1 MRPTDRGSLEK
12 VEVMEKGFLG
22 DREKAMEADY
32 FRKENERLLEKLRQ
46 GAKLDDIAKELAE
59 MLQLDNQELLGRVRA
74 LGITLETAPALF
86 LSPLVQVAWAEGSVG
101 NREREAVL
109 RIARQRDVAE
119 DSPAYAQLVEWLKVR
134 PSDALFDVGLEVIKY
149 GLAVLPP
156 REMEERIVR
165 LIDAC
170 HEVAAASG
178 TELARLL
185 GLGDGVSR
193 VEAHMLDE
201 FNARLRIRR

>member
-1 MRPTDRGSLEK
+1 
-12 VEVMEKGFLG
+12 MEKGFLG

-46 GAKLDDIAKELAE
+46 GAKLDDIAKALADK
-59 MLQLDNQELLGRVRA
+59 LKVDNQELLGRVRA
-74 LGITLETAPALF
+74 LGVTPAAAPALF
-86 LSPLVQVAWAEGSVG
+86 LTPLVQVAWAEGSVG
-101 NREREAVL
+101 NPEREAVL
-109 RIARQRDVAE
+109 RLARQRDVEE

-134 PSDALFDVGLEVIKY
+134 PSDELFDAGLELIKY
-149 GLAVLPP
+149 GFAVLPP
-156 REMEERIVR
+156 KEMEERIVR
-165 LIDAC
+165 LLDAC

-185 GLGDGVSR
+185 GLGDGVSG

-201 FNARLRIRR
+201 FNARLRTRR

>member
-1 MRPTDRGSLEK
+1 
-12 VEVMEKGFLG
+12 MEKGFLG

-32 FRKENERLLEKLRQ
+32 FRKENEKLLEKLRQ
-46 GAKLDDIAKELAE
+46 GAKLDDIAKALADK
-59 MLQLDNQELLGRVRA
+59 LQVDNQELLARVRA
-74 LGITLETAPALF
+74 LGITLENAPALF
-86 LSPLVQVAWAEGSVG
+86 LTPLVQVAWAEGSVG

-109 RIARQRDVAE
+109 RIARQRDVE
-119 DSPAYAQLVEWLKVR
+119 EGSPAYAQLVEWLQVR

-156 REMEERIVR
+156 KEMEERIER

-201 FNARLRIRR
+201 FNARLRRRRD

>member
-1 MRPTDRGSLEK
+1 MD
-12 VEVMEKGFLG
+12 KGFLG

-46 GAKLDDIAKELAE
+46 GAKLDDIAKALGEK
-59 MLQLDNQELLGRVRA
+59 LQVDNQELLARIRGLDLTR
-74 LGITLETAPALF
+74 ETAPALF
-86 LSPLVQVAWAEGSVG
+86 LTPLVQVAWAEGSVG

-109 RIARQRDVAE
+109 RLARERDVE
-119 DSPAYAQLVEWLKVR
+119 EGSPTYLQLVEWLKVR
-134 PSDALFDVGLEVIKY
+134 PSDAVFDVGLEVIKY

-201 FNARLRIRR
+201 FNVRLRARRG

>member
-1 MRPTDRGSLEK
+1 
-12 VEVMEKGFLG
+12 MEKGFLG

-46 GAKLDDIAKELAE
+46 GAKLDDIAKALADK
-59 MLQLDNQELLGRVRA
+59 LRVDNQELLGRVRA
-74 LGITLETAPALF
+74 LGVTPEAAPALF
-86 LSPLVQVAWAEGSVG
+86 LTPLVQVAWAEGSVG
-101 NREREAVL
+101 NPEREAVL

-134 PSDALFDVGLEVIKY
+134 PSDTLFDVGLELIKY
-149 GLAVLPP
+149 GFAVLPP
-156 REMEERIVR
+156 NEREERIGR
-165 LIDAC
+165 LIDSC

-201 FNARLRIRR
+201 FNVRLRRRD

>member
-1 MRPTDRGSLEK
+1 
-12 VEVMEKGFLG
+12 MEKGFLG

-32 FRKENERLLEKLRQ
+32 FRKENEKLLEKLRQ
-46 GAKLDDIAKELAE
+46 GAKLDDIAKALADK
-59 MLQLDNQELLGRVRA
+59 LQVDNQELLGRVRD
-74 LGITLETAPALF
+74 LGVTLETAPALF
-86 LSPLVQVAWAEGSVG
+86 LTPLVQVAWAEGSVG

-109 RIARQRDVAE
+109 RLARERDVQE

-134 PSDALFDVGLEVIKY
+134 PSDALFDAGLEVIKY
-149 GLAVLPP
+149 GFAVLPP
-156 REMEERIVR
+156 KEMEERIIR

-170 HEVAAASG
+170 HDVAAASG

-201 FNARLRIRR
+201 FNARLRARR

>member
-1 MRPTDRGSLEK
+1 
-12 VEVMEKGFLG
+12 MEKGFLG

-46 GAKLDDIAKELAE
+46 GAKLDDIAKALADK
-59 MLQLDNQELLGRVRA
+59 LRVDNQELLGRVRG
-74 LGITLETAPALF
+74 LGITPEAAPALF
-86 LSPLVQVAWAEGSVG
+86 LTPLVQVAWAEGSVG
-101 NREREAVL
+101 NPERDAVL
-109 RIARQRDVAE
+109 RLARQRDVQE

-134 PSDALFDVGLEVIKY
+134 PSDELFDVGLELIKY
-149 GLAVLPP
+149 GFAVLPP
-156 REMEERIVR
+156 NEREERIVR

-193 VEAHMLDE
+193 VEAHMLDD
-201 FNARLRIRR
+201 FNARLRTRRD

>member
-1 MRPTDRGSLEK
+1 
-12 VEVMEKGFLG
+12 MEKGFLG

-46 GAKLDDIAKELAE
+46 GAKLDDIAKALADK
-59 MLQLDNQELLGRVRA
+59 LKVDNQELLGRVRA
-74 LGITLETAPALF
+74 LGVTPAAAPALF
-86 LSPLVQVAWAEGSVG
+86 LTPLVQVAWAEGSVG
-101 NREREAVL
+101 NPEREAVL
-109 RIARQRDVAE
+109 RLARQRDVEE

-134 PSDALFDVGLEVIKY
+134 PSDELFDAGLELIKY
-149 GLAVLPP
+149 GFAVLPP
-156 REMEERIVR
+156 KEMEERIVR
-165 LIDAC
+165 LLDAC

-185 GLGDGVSR
+185 GVGDGVSG

-201 FNARLRIRR
+201 FNARLRARR

>member
-1 MRPTDRGSLEK
+1 MD
-12 VEVMEKGFLG
+12 KGFLS

-32 FRKENERLLEKLRQ
+32 FRKENEKLLEKLRQ
-46 GAKLDDIAKELAE
+46 GAKLDDIAKALGEK
-59 MLQLDNQELLGRVRA
+59 LQVDNQDLLARIRELNLTR
-74 LGITLETAPALF
+74 ETAPALF
-86 LSPLVQVAWAEGSVG
+86 LTPLVQVAWAEGSVG

-109 RIARQRDVAE
+109 RLARQRDVEE
-119 DSPAYAQLVEWLKVR
+119 DSPTYAQLVEWLKVR
-134 PSDALFDVGLEVIKY
+134 PSDAVFDVGLELIKY

-185 GLGDGVSR
+185 GLGDGISR

-201 FNARLRIRR
+201 FNTRLRVRRD

>member
-1 MRPTDRGSLEK
+1 M
-12 VEVMEKGFLG
+12 MEKGFLG
-22 DREKAMEADY
+22 DRERAMEADY

-46 GAKLDDIAKELAE
+46 GAKLDDIAKALGEK
-59 MLQLDNQELLGRVRA
+59 LQVDNQELLARIRGLDLTREA
-74 LGITLETAPALF
+74 APALF
-86 LSPLVQVAWAEGSVG
+86 LTPLVQVAWAEGSVG

-109 RIARQRDVAE
+109 RLARERDVE
-119 DSPAYAQLVEWLKVR
+119 EGSPTYLQLVEWLKVR
-134 PSDALFDVGLEVIKY
+134 PSDAVFDVGLEVIKY

-201 FNARLRIRR
+201 FNVRLRARRG

>member
-1 MRPTDRGSLEK
+1 VR
-12 VEVMEKGFLG
+12 EKGFLG

-32 FRKENERLLEKLRQ
+32 FRKENEKLLEKLRQ
-46 GAKLDDIAKELAE
+46 GAKLDDIAKALADK
-59 MLQLDNQELLGRVRA
+59 LRVDNQELLGRVRA
-74 LGITLETAPALF
+74 LGVTPEAAPALF
-86 LSPLVQVAWAEGSVG
+86 LTPLVQVAWAEGSVG
-101 NREREAVL
+101 NPEREAVL

-134 PSDALFDVGLEVIKY
+134 PSDTLFDVGLELIKY
-149 GLAVLPP
+149 GFAVLPP
-156 REMEERIVR
+156 NEREERIGR
-165 LIDAC
+165 LIDSC

-201 FNARLRIRR
+201 FNVRLRRRD

>member
-1 MRPTDRGSLEK
+1 
-12 VEVMEKGFLG
+12 MEKGFLG

-32 FRKENERLLEKLRQ
+32 FRKENEKLLEKLRQ
-46 GAKLDDIAKELAE
+46 GAKLDDIAKALADK
-59 MLQLDNQELLGRVRA
+59 LQLDNQELLARVRE
-74 LGITLETAPALF
+74 LGVTLETAPALF
-86 LSPLVQVAWAEGSVG
+86 LTPLVQVAWAEGSVG

-109 RIARQRDVAE
+109 RLARQRDVQE
-119 DSPAYAQLVEWLKVR
+119 DSPAYAQIVDWLKVR
-134 PSDALFDVGLEVIKY
+134 PSDALFDTGLEVIRY
-149 GLAVLPP
+149 GFSVLPTK
-156 REMEERIVR
+156 EQEERIER

-201 FNARLRIRR
+201 FNARLRVRRG

>member
-1 MRPTDRGSLEK
+1 M
-12 VEVMEKGFLG
+12 MEKGFLG

-46 GAKLDDIAKELAE
+46 GAKLDDIAKALGEK
-59 MLQLDNQELLGRVRA
+59 LQVDNQELLARIRGLDLTREA
-74 LGITLETAPALF
+74 APALF
-86 LSPLVQVAWAEGSVG
+86 LTPLVQVAWAEGSVG

-109 RIARQRDVAE
+109 RLARERDVE
-119 DSPAYAQLVEWLKVR
+119 EGSPTYLQLVEWLKVR
-134 PSDALFDVGLEVIKY
+134 PSDAVFDVGLEVIKY

-201 FNARLRIRR
+201 FNVRLRARRG

>member
-1 MRPTDRGSLEK
+1 
-12 VEVMEKGFLG
+12 MEKGFLG

-32 FRKENERLLEKLRQ
+32 FRKENEKLLEKLRQ
-46 GAKLDDIAKELAE
+46 GAKLDDIAKALADK
-59 MLQLDNQELLGRVRA
+59 LQVDNQELLGRVRD
-74 LGITLETAPALF
+74 LGVTLETAPALF
-86 LSPLVQVAWAEGSVG
+86 LTPLVQVAWAEGSVG

-109 RIARQRDVAE
+109 RLARERDVQE

-134 PSDALFDVGLEVIKY
+134 PSDALFDAGLEVIKY
-149 GLAVLPP
+149 GFAVLPP
-156 REMEERIVR
+156 KEMEERIIR

-170 HEVAAASG
+170 HDVAAASG

-201 FNARLRIRR
+201 FNARLRRRPG

>member
-1 MRPTDRGSLEK
+1 
-12 VEVMEKGFLG
+12 MEKGFLG

-32 FRKENERLLEKLRQ
+32 FRKENEKLLEKLRQ
-46 GAKLDDIAKELAE
+46 GAKLDDIAKALGEK
-59 MLQLDNQELLGRVRA
+59 LQVDNQELLARVRE
-74 LGITLETAPALF
+74 LNLTRETATALF
-86 LSPLVQVAWAEGSVG
+86 LTPLVQVAWAEGSVG

-109 RIARQRDVAE
+109 RLARQRDIDE
-119 DSPAYAQLVEWLKVR
+119 DSPTYAQLVEWLKVR
-134 PSDALFDVGLEVIKY
+134 PSDALFDVGLELIKY
-149 GLAVLPP
+149 GFAVLPP
-156 REMEERIVR
+156 NEREERIDR

-201 FNARLRIRR
+201 FNVRLRRRD

>member
-1 MRPTDRGSLEK
+1 
-12 VEVMEKGFLG
+12 MEKGFLG

-46 GAKLDDIAKELAE
+46 GAKLDDIAKALADK
-59 MLQLDNQELLGRVRA
+59 LQLDNQELLGRIRA

-86 LSPLVQVAWAEGSVG
+86 LTPLVQVAWAEGSVG

-109 RIARQRDVAE
+109 RLARQREVQE
-119 DSPAYAQLVEWLKVR
+119 GSPAYAQLVEWLKVR
-134 PSDALFDVGLEVIKY
+134 PSDALFDAGLEVIKY
-149 GLAVLPP
+149 GFAVLPP
-156 REMEERIVR
+156 KEIEERIAR

-201 FNARLRIRR
+201 FSARLRTRRG

>member
-1 MRPTDRGSLEK
+1 
-12 VEVMEKGFLG
+12 MEKGFLG

-46 GAKLDDIAKELAE
+46 GAKLDDIAKALADK
-59 MLQLDNQELLGRVRA
+59 LRVDNQELLGRVRA
-74 LGITLETAPALF
+74 LGVTPEAAPALF
-86 LSPLVQVAWAEGSVG
+86 LTPLVQVAWADGSVG
-101 NREREAVL
+101 NLERDAVL
-109 RIARQRDVAE
+109 RLARQRDVE
-119 DSPAYAQLVEWLKVR
+119 KDSPAYAQLVEWLKVR
-134 PSDALFDVGLEVIKY
+134 PSDELFDVGLELIKY
-149 GLAVLPP
+149 GFAVLPP
-156 REMEERIVR
+156 NEREERIVR

-193 VEAHMLDE
+193 VEAHMLDD
-201 FNARLRIRR
+201 FNARLRTRRD

>member
-1 MRPTDRGSLEK
+1 L
-12 VEVMEKGFLG
+12 MEKGFLG

-46 GAKLDDIAKELAE
+46 GAKLDDIAKALGEK
-59 MLQLDNQELLGRVRA
+59 LQVDNQELLARIRGLDLTREA
-74 LGITLETAPALF
+74 APALF
-86 LSPLVQVAWAEGSVG
+86 LTPLVQVAWAEGSVG

-109 RIARQRDVAE
+109 RLARERDVE
-119 DSPAYAQLVEWLKVR
+119 EGSPTYLQLVEWLKVR
-134 PSDALFDVGLEVIKY
+134 PSDAVFDVGLEVIKY

-201 FNARLRIRR
+201 FNVRLRARRG

>member
-1 MRPTDRGSLEK
+1 MD
-12 VEVMEKGFLG
+12 KGFLS

-32 FRKENERLLEKLRQ
+32 FRKENEKLLEKLRQ
-46 GAKLDDIAKELAE
+46 GAKLDDIAKALGEK
-59 MLQLDNQELLGRVRA
+59 LQVDNQDLLARIRELNLTR
-74 LGITLETAPALF
+74 ETAPALF
-86 LSPLVQVAWAEGSVG
+86 LTPLVQVAWAEGSVG

-109 RIARQRDVAE
+109 RLARQRDVEE
-119 DSPAYAQLVEWLKVR
+119 DSPTYAQLVEWLKVR
-134 PSDALFDVGLEVIKY
+134 PSDAVFDVGLELIKY

-201 FNARLRIRR
+201 FNTRLRVRRD

>member
-1 MRPTDRGSLEK
+1 
-12 VEVMEKGFLG
+12 MEKGFLG
-22 DREKAMEADY
+22 DREKAMEADF

-46 GAKLDDIAKELAE
+46 GAKLDDIAKALADK
-59 MLQLDNQELLGRVRA
+59 LQLDNQELLGRIRA

-101 NREREAVL
+101 NPEREAVL
-109 RIARQRDVAE
+109 RLARQREVDE

-134 PSDALFDVGLEVIKY
+134 PSDALFDAGLEVVKH
-149 GLAVLPP
+149 GFAVLPP
-156 REMEERIVR
+156 KEMEERIGR

-201 FNARLRIRR
+201 FNARLRQRRV

>member
-1 MRPTDRGSLEK
+1 
-12 VEVMEKGFLG
+12 MEKGFLG

-46 GAKLDDIAKELAE
+46 GAKLDDIAKALADK
-59 MLQLDNQELLGRVRA
+59 LKVDNQELLGRVRA
-74 LGITLETAPALF
+74 LGVTPAAAPALF
-86 LSPLVQVAWAEGSVG
+86 LTPLVQVAWAEGSVG
-101 NREREAVL
+101 NPEREAVL
-109 RIARQRDVAE
+109 RLARQRDVEE

-134 PSDALFDVGLEVIKY
+134 PSDELFDAGLELIKY
-149 GLAVLPP
+149 GFAVLPP
-156 REMEERIVR
+156 KEMEERIVR
-165 LIDAC
+165 LLDAC

-185 GLGDGVSR
+185 GLGDGVSG

-201 FNARLRIRR
+201 FNARLRARR

>member
-1 MRPTDRGSLEK
+1 
-12 VEVMEKGFLG
+12 MEKGFLG

-32 FRKENERLLEKLRQ
+32 FRKENEKLLEKLRQ
-46 GAKLDDIAKELAE
+46 GAKLDDIAKALADK
-59 MLQLDNQELLGRVRA
+59 LHLDNQELLARVRE

-86 LSPLVQVAWAEGSVG
+86 LTPLVQVAWAEGSVG
-101 NREREAVL
+101 NRERDAVL
-109 RIARQRDVAE
+109 RLARQRDVQE
-119 DSPAYAQLVEWLKVR
+119 DSPAYAQIVEWLKVR
-134 PSDALFDVGLEVIKY
+134 PSDALFDAGLEVIRY
-149 GLAVLPP
+149 GFSVLPP
-156 REMEERIVR
+156 KEQEERIER

-201 FNARLRIRR
+201 FNTRLRVRRD

>member
-1 MRPTDRGSLEK
+1 MD
-12 VEVMEKGFLG
+12 KGFLS

-32 FRKENERLLEKLRQ
+32 FRKENGKLLEKLRQ
-46 GAKLDDIAKELAE
+46 GAKLDDIAKALGEK
-59 MLQLDNQELLGRVRA
+59 LQVDNQDLLARIRELNLTR
-74 LGITLETAPALF
+74 ETAPALF
-86 LSPLVQVAWAEGSVG
+86 LTPLVQVAWAEGSVG

-109 RIARQRDVAE
+109 RLARQRDVEE
-119 DSPAYAQLVEWLKVR
+119 DSPTYAQLVEWLKVR
-134 PSDALFDVGLEVIKY
+134 PSDAVFDVGLELIKY

-156 REMEERIVR
+156 REMEERIAR

-201 FNARLRIRR
+201 FNTRLRVRRE

>member
-1 MRPTDRGSLEK
+1 
-12 VEVMEKGFLG
+12 MEKGFLG

-32 FRKENERLLEKLRQ
+32 FRKENEKLLEKLRQ
-46 GAKLDDIAKELAE
+46 GAKLDDIAKALADK
-59 MLQLDNQELLGRVRA
+59 LQVDNQELLARVRA
-74 LGITLETAPALF
+74 LGITLENAPALF
-86 LSPLVQVAWAEGSVG
+86 LTPLVQVAWAEGSVG

-109 RIARQRDVAE
+109 RIARQRDVEE

-156 REMEERIVR
+156 KEMEERIVR

-201 FNARLRIRR
+201 FNSRLRVRRD

>member
-1 MRPTDRGSLEK
+1 
-12 VEVMEKGFLG
+12 MEKGFLG

-32 FRKENERLLEKLRQ
+32 FRKENEKLLEKLRQ
-46 GAKLDDIAKELAE
+46 GAKLDDIAKALADK
-59 MLQLDNQELLGRVRA
+59 LRVDNQELLGRVRA
-74 LGITLETAPALF
+74 LGITPEAAPALF
-86 LSPLVQVAWAEGSVG
+86 VTPLVQVAWAEGSVG
-101 NREREAVL
+101 NAERDAVL
-109 RIARQRDVAE
+109 RLARQRDIQE

-134 PSDALFDVGLEVIKY
+134 PSDALFDVGLELIKY
-149 GLAVLPP
+149 GFAVLPP
-156 REMEERIVR
+156 SEREERITR

-193 VEAHMLDE
+193 VEAHMLDD
-201 FNARLRIRR
+201 FNARLRARRD

>member
-1 MRPTDRGSLEK
+1 
-12 VEVMEKGFLG
+12 MEKGFLG

-32 FRKENERLLEKLRQ
+32 FRKENEKLLEKLRQ
-46 GAKLDDIAKELAE
+46 GAKLDDIAKALADK
-59 MLQLDNQELLGRVRA
+59 LRVDNQELLGRVRA
-74 LGITLETAPALF
+74 LGVTPEAAPALF
-86 LSPLVQVAWAEGSVG
+86 LTPLVQVAWAEGSVG
-101 NREREAVL
+101 NPEREAVL

-134 PSDALFDVGLEVIKY
+134 PSDTLFDVGLELIKY
-149 GLAVLPP
+149 GFAVLPP
-156 REMEERIVR
+156 NEREERIGR
-165 LIDAC
+165 LIDSC

-201 FNARLRIRR
+201 FNVRLRRRD

>member
-1 MRPTDRGSLEK
+1 
-12 VEVMEKGFLG
+12 MEKGFLG

-59 MLQLDNQELLGRVRA
+59 KLQLDNQELLGRVRA

-156 REMEERIVR
+156 KEREERIVR

>member
-1 MRPTDRGSLEK
+1 
-12 VEVMEKGFLG
+12 MEKGFLG

-32 FRKENERLLEKLRQ
+32 FRKENEKLLEKLRQ
-46 GAKLDDIAKELAE
+46 GAKLDDIAKALADK
-59 MLQLDNQELLGRVRA
+59 LRVDNQELLGRVRA
-74 LGITLETAPALF
+74 LGVTPEAAPALF
-86 LSPLVQVAWAEGSVG
+86 LTPLVQVAWAEGSVG
-101 NREREAVL
+101 NPEREAVL

-119 DSPAYAQLVEWLKVR
+119 DSPTYAQLVEWLKVR
-134 PSDALFDVGLEVIKY
+134 PSDTLFDVGLELIKY
-149 GLAVLPP
+149 GFAVLPP
-156 REMEERIVR
+156 NEREERIGR
-165 LIDAC
+165 LIDSC

-201 FNARLRIRR
+201 FNVRLRRRD

>member
-1 MRPTDRGSLEK
+1 
-12 VEVMEKGFLG
+12 MEKGFLG

-32 FRKENERLLEKLRQ
+32 FRKENERLIEKLRQ
-46 GAKLDDIAKELAE
+46 GAKLDDIAKALADK
-59 MLQLDNQELLGRVRA
+59 LQVDNQELLARVRA
-74 LGITLETAPALF
+74 LGITLENAPALF
-86 LSPLVQVAWAEGSVG
+86 LTPLVQVAWAEGSVG

-109 RIARQRDVAE
+109 RIARHRDVEE

-156 REMEERIVR
+156 KEMEERIER

-201 FNARLRIRR
+201 FNARLRRRRD

>member
-1 MRPTDRGSLEK
+1 M
-12 VEVMEKGFLG
+12 G

-46 GAKLDDIAKELAE
+46 GAKLDDIAKALADK
-59 MLQLDNQELLGRVRA
+59 LRVDNQELLGRVRA
-74 LGITLETAPALF
+74 LGVTPEAAPALF
-86 LSPLVQVAWAEGSVG
+86 LTPLVQVAWAEGSVG
-101 NREREAVL
+101 NSERDAVL
-109 RIARQRDVAE
+109 RLARQRDVQE

-134 PSDALFDVGLEVIKY
+134 PPDALFDVGLELIKY
-149 GLAVLPP
+149 GFAVLPP
-156 REMEERIVR
+156 NEREERIVR

-201 FNARLRIRR
+201 FNIRLRRRD

>member
-1 MRPTDRGSLEK
+1 
-12 VEVMEKGFLG
+12 MEKGFLG

-32 FRKENERLLEKLRQ
+32 FRKENEKLLEKLRQ
-46 GAKLDDIAKELAE
+46 GAKLDDIAKALADK
-59 MLQLDNQELLGRVRA
+59 LQVDNQDLLGRVRD
-74 LGITLETAPALF
+74 LGVTLETAPALF
-86 LSPLVQVAWAEGSVG
+86 LTPLVQVAWAEGSVG

-109 RIARQRDVAE
+109 RLARERDVQE

-134 PSDALFDVGLEVIKY
+134 PSDALFDAGLEVIKY
-149 GLAVLPP
+149 GFAVLPP
-156 REMEERIVR
+156 KEMEERIVR

-170 HEVAAASG
+170 HDVAAASG

-201 FNARLRIRR
+201 FNARLRARRG